1 MPSDHSPSD
10 PRTEWQSQPTEDFR
24 MSRALLER
32 YISASHRR
40 LRLLSIAQ
48 YAGAS
53 MGVVGFA
60 FIASRANGAM
70 MQIGAALLALVFAF
84 VLVLLRRTAGPRNA
98 ASATAAPFIDFYRA
112 DLERHRNLST
122 GFRLWSRLVIG
133 VPVVCVFFIGFARA
147 NPSITRFIYIEAAAV
162 IAALGI
168 AFVSTHRRARR
179 YQQEIDELDALRH

>member
-1 MPSDHSPSD
+1 MPSDHSPND

-40 LRLLSIAQ
+40 LRLLSVAQ
-48 YAGAS
+48 YAGS
-53 MGVVGFA
+53 TMGVVGFA
-60 FIASRANGAM
+60 YIASMANGVM
-70 MQIGAALLALVFAF
+70 MRIGAALLALVFAF
-84 VLVLLRRTAGPRNA
+84 VLVLLRRAGPPNV
-98 ASATAAPFIDFYRA
+98 ASATAAPFVDFYRA

-133 VPVVCVFFIGFARA
+133 VPVACVFFIGFARA
-147 NPSITRFIYIEAAAV
+147 NPSLARFIYVEATVV
-162 IAALGI
+162 IGALGI
-168 AFVSTHRRARR
+168 AFVSAHRRARR

>member
-1 MPSDHSPSD
+1 
-10 PRTEWQSQPTEDFR
+10 

-40 LRLLSIAQ
+40 LRLLSVAQ

-53 MGVVGFA
+53 MGIVGFA
-60 FIASRANGAM
+60 FIASMANGSM
-70 MQIGAALLALVFAF
+70 MRIGAALLALVFAF
-84 VLVLLRRTAGPRNA
+84 VLVLLRRTAGPPNV

-122 GFRLWSRLVIG
+122 GFRLWSRLIIG
-133 VPVVCVFFIGFARA
+133 VPVACVFFVGFARA
-147 NPSITRFIYIEAAAV
+147 NPSLARFIYVEAAVV

-168 AFVSTHRRARR
+168 AFASAHRRARR

>member
-1 MPSDHSPSD
+1 MPSDHRPSD

-60 FIASRANGAM
+60 FIASMANGAM
-70 MQIGAALLALVFAF
+70 MRIGAALLALVFVF
-84 VLVLLRRTAGPRNA
+84 VLVLLRRTAGPPNA
-98 ASATAAPFIDFYRA
+98 ASAAPFIDFYRA

-122 GFRLWSRLVIG
+122 GFRLWSRLIIG
-133 VPVVCVFFIGFARA
+133 VPVVCVFFVGFARA
-147 NPSITRFIYIEAAAV
+147 NPALARFIYVEAAVV

-168 AFVSTHRRARR
+168 AFASTHRRARR